1 MHQLNGVPRRG
12 LAVLCLLTTLCSCG
26 RQTPE
31 QRLSEVRSYYKE
43 MKSLTAQAEL
53 TADYG
58 ERVYSYQVQI
68 DGNAEA
74 GKMTVLEPENIT
86 GTVLEWADGETELEY
101 DGVSLET
108 GPLTAGGLSP
118 ADCIPAILNACQEG
132 ELLSLSEEKDGTL
145 TAELKNP
152 LDGSVTVTCVLDAES
167 LALRQAELSENGRR
181 VMTAVLTEFSPS
193 V

>member
-1 MHQLNGVPRRG
+1 MRQLDGVLRRG
-12 LAVLCLLTTLCSCG
+12 TAALCLLTTLCSCG
-26 RQTPE
+26 GQTPE
-31 QRLSEVRSYYKE
+31 QRLTRVRSYYKE
-43 MKSLTAQAEL
+43 MQSLTAQAEL

-58 ERVYSYQVQI
+58 ERVYSYQVQME
-68 DGNAEA
+68 GNAEA
-74 GKMTVLEPENIT
+74 GKMTVLGPENIT
-86 GTVLEWADGETELEY
+86 GTVLEWADGETGLEY

-152 LDGSVTVTCVLDAES
+152 LDGSVTVTCVLDGES
-167 LALRQAELSENGRR
+167 LNLRRAELSEGGQT
-181 VMTAVLTEFSPS
+181 VMTVTFTEFLPS
-193 V
+193 A